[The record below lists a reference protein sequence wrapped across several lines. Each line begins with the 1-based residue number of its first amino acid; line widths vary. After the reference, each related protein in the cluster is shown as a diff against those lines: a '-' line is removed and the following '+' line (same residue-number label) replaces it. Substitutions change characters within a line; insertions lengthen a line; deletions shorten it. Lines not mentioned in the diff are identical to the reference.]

1 MSFKNTFLV
10 KMQRLFKMNI
20 HNRKTNV
27 RFNPKRDMKTACD
40 F

>member
-20 HNRKTNV
+20 HIRKTNV
-27 RFNPKRDMKTACD
+27 RFKHKRDMEIACD